1 MTTPV
6 ICFNFTNSSIHFWCN
21 SVHIQALKILS
32 NTLGLP
38 IYIYTNLVVNILCH
52 YTKEFNYTAV
62 ISFLV
67 GGNQRV
73 PANKPH
79 AGSH

>member
-21 SVHIQALKILS
+21 SVYIQALKILS

-38 IYIYTNLVVNILCH
+38 IYTYTNLVVNILWGQ
-52 YTKEFNYTAV
+52 
-62 ISFLV
+62 SFVLFV
-67 GGNQRV
+67 VFCRWLFE
-73 PANKPH
+73 
-79 AGSH
+79 